1 MAPSSGGSSH
11 GKFFSQIMSGKI
23 GTRLWA
29 LNLLPHWDCQH
40 EAECISMSRTDGVG
54 ALQFSAY
61 TKETAVTTDDL
72 REFADPGL
80 TGLVSFASVRLGQF
94 SGIAH
99 EYTADGMF
107 HRRWYLLNENVML
120 FATYV
125 CEVGEEFRELDD
137 VNAMLA
143 TLTRA
148 NAI

>member
-1 MAPSSGGSSH
+1 
-11 GKFFSQIMSGKI
+11 MSGNI
-23 GTRLWA
+23 GTPLWA
-29 LNLLPHWDCQH
+29 LNLLPHWDCQR
-40 EAECISMSRTDGVG
+40 EAECISISRTNGVG
-54 ALQFSAY
+54 ALQISAY

-107 HRRWYLLNENVML
+107 HRRWYVSNQNVML

-125 CEVGEEFRELDD
+125 CEVGEEFGEPAD
-137 VNAMLA
+137 VDAMLA
-143 TLTRA
+143 TLTST